1 MSASGAL
8 FWWLPALLVGALS
21 VLALAVAWMP
31 ATKTGTRRS
40 RLLAAIAV
48 FGSAALAVSVWQGS
62 AASNE
67 IARLQQND
75 RTEQLALQ
83 VKSLEQELTKL
94 KEATRA
100 RSLGEQTAAKLAD
113 YLRPYG
119 SRKIV
124 VSCVPNDVE
133 AYRYAT
139 EIANTLKD
147 AGWDASGP
155 ETTAI
160 FGNIRAMAINIYDP
174 GSAGPDTAKILVD
187 AFAKFGI
194 PYQSRVPPAELVDG
208 SRVELFVGAK
218 PVPPALATTEPA
230 H

>member
-1 MSASGAL
+1 MSDSGTL
-8 FWWLPALLVGALS
+8 LPWLPALLIVALC
-21 VLALAVAWMP
+21 AWHSRLPGCRLRKP
-31 ATKTGTRRS
+31 AQGES

-48 FGSAALAVSVWQGS
+48 LGSAALAVSVWQGS

-100 RSLGEQTAAKLAD
+100 RSLGEQTATKLAD

-139 EIANTLKD
+139 ETRQHLEGRRLGCQR
-147 AGWDASGP
+147 AGDDSDLRQYSGNGHQRLRP
-155 ETTAI
+155 R
-160 FGNIRAMAINIYDP
+160 FGGTGYREDP
-174 GSAGPDTAKILVD
+174 GGCVREVRHSLSEPRTTG
-187 AFAKFGI
+187 
-194 PYQSRVPPAELVDG
+194 RVGRRRQGRTIRRRKACAARRRDN
-208 SRVELFVGAK
+208 
-218 PVPPALATTEPA
+218 
-230 H
+230 